1 MPKFTEGFAS
11 TVNVPPGARD
21 VLVFDT
27 EVRGFG
33 IRKFAGGAAY
43 YFVKYTHEGKQRRQ
57 SLGEVT
63 RGNLRPMRLL
73 ASEVKSRARAG
84 QDIIAEK
91 QAAETRAEAEREATK
106 NRKTLGTVVTEY
118 LTVRKGE
125 LRHRSF
131 LEVQRHLCKQ
141 WLPMHDRDIKAL
153 IRADVVAVL
162 DALECNS
169 GKVSAD
175 RARVSLSTLFMWAID
190 RGYCDTT
197 PMLNI
202 KARSANG
209 ARQRVLTEAELVEVW
224 RTCLDDDYGRIVRLL
239 ILTGQRKS
247 EIGDLSWSEL
257 NSTKRQIELPGTRTK
272 NHKPHVIPLSRE
284 ALAILAS
291 VEREEDR
298 DLVFGRGV
306 GGFTGWSKA
315 KAELDARIAATRKA
329 AGLRKPMP
337 PWVLHDLRRSF
348 VTHILDRK
356 LALPHVVEAIV
367 NHVSGHRG
375 GVAGVYNKAAYADE
389 KRAALELWGAHVGGI
404 VR

>member
-63 RGNLRPMRLL
+63 RGNLRAMRLL

-106 NRKTLGTVVTEY
+106 NRKTLGTLVTEY
-118 LTVRKGE
+118 LTARKGA
-125 LRHRSF
+125 LRQRSY
-131 LEVQRHLCKQ
+131 LEVQRHLRTQ
-141 WLPMHDRDIKAL
+141 WLPLHARDIKTI

-162 DALECNS
+162 DALERDS
-169 GKVSAD
+169 GKVAAD

-202 KARSANG
+202 KARSVNG
-209 ARQRVLTEAELVEVW
+209 ARERVLTEAELVEIW
-224 RTCLDDDYGRIVRLL
+224 RTCLDNDYGRIVRLL

-247 EIGDLSWSEL
+247 EIGDLLWVEV
-257 NSTKRQIELPGTRTK
+257 NVADRQVELPSVRTK
-272 NHKPHVIPLSRE
+272 NKRPHVVPLSTE
-284 ALAILAS
+284 ALALLLP
-291 VEREEDR
+291 RRGDR
-298 DLVFGRGV
+298 AHVFGRRAGT
-306 GGFTGWSKA
+306 GFSGWSKA
-315 KAELDARIAATRKA
+315 KRELDARIAM
-329 AGLRKPMP
+329 LRKKRGISETMP
-337 PWVLHDLRRSF
+337 SWTIHDLRRSF
-348 VTHILDRK
+348 VTHVLEKR
-356 LALPHVVEAIV
+356 LALPHVAEACV
-367 NHVSGHRG
+367 NHISGHKA
-375 GVAGVYNKAAYADE
+375 GVAGIYNRAEYSTE
-389 KRAALELWGAHVGGI
+389 KCVAVEMWARWIKEI
-404 VR
+404 VA